1 MLISFI
7 VEGAAVPQARPRFSR
22 FGNAIHTYDT
32 KTCRDYKE
40 LVGLRAKEA
49 MQGREPTDAPIM
61 VMIDCRFTP
70 PASWPK
76 YKREAAI
83 RNGWQTAKNDVDN
96 LAKSILDG
104 ATGVIWGDDSQVVGL
119 VVTKRYDVIAKTLV
133 TVIEPD
139 KNRSPIWT
147 VAHMM
152 RNFKF
157 LEAGIN

>member
-1 MLISFI
+1 
-7 VEGAAVPQARPRFSR
+7 
-22 FGNAIHTYDT
+22 
-32 KTCRDYKE
+32 
-40 LVGLRAKEA
+40 
-49 MQGREPTDAPIM
+49 MQGREPTDAAVM

-83 RNGWQTAKNDVDN
+83 KTGWQTAKNDVDN

-104 ATGVIWGDDSQVVGL
+104 ATGIIWDDDSQVVGL
-119 VVTKRYDVIAKTLV
+119 VVTKRYDVDSKTLV

-157 LEAGIN
+157 LEAGIK